1 MPEDHLTARMNTR
14 SIAAGIDK
22 LVHDISHR
30 QPATS
35 RKIGIVADQNNKSK
49 RLQQMANT
57 PQDISPS
64 TPLAEPLIE
73 TLASVAAFE
82 KTPQNTRFPHTN
94 TYELLQE
101 SGHMFATE
109 PALEFLLTG
118 RRDEVAQTVT
128 FGELASQIT
137 RTANLL
143 HSLGL
148 QTSEAVSILLPIMP
162 QSHPAI
168 WGSQAAGIANPINP
182 MLEAEHIA
190 EIIEAAE
197 ARVIICLGP
206 SDYSDLWQ
214 KVLQL
219 IPQASSVHTLLV
231 VQQPGFTKA
240 LPDDLQIAGLQI
252 LDYNSAIA
260 EQPAD
265 RLISQR
271 QFSSE
276 QIAACFH
283 TGGTTARPK
292 IAQLTHG
299 NMAFLGQL
307 MRVYTA
313 HLPRHTILCG
323 LPLFH
328 IYGVI
333 IQGIA
338 AFSIGYR
345 VVLLTPAGFR
355 STEGMKNFWHHI
367 ARFRV
372 RGFSTVPTVLMALAQ
387 IPVGDED
394 ISSLT
399 NINSGAAPLSPAFEH
414 GFEKQFN
421 VAVANGYGMTETTAL
436 ISRAPSWQP
445 PGSVGMRL
453 PYSQIRV
460 VHLDCDH
467 ITKECELGESGVI
480 LVKGPQVFHGYKDP
494 RDNNGAWIEDGWFN
508 TGDLGYM
515 DGDGYLFL
523 SGRAKDLIIRGGHNI
538 DPAIIEEALQAH
550 RCVASAVAVG
560 QPDAYAGELP
570 AAFVVLRPGA
580 DCSVEE
586 LHAYCEEHIKER
598 AAIPRRIEVIP
609 ALPLTAVGKIYK
621 PALRQRI
628 SETTIREVLAEQQIE
643 ATVSSSIDKQRGLVI
658 RIAVASSAQQAA
670 AEHLLEPFALNIDFV

>member
-1 MPEDHLTARMNTR
+1 MAKTLQ
-14 SIAAGIDK
+14 
-22 LVHDISHR
+22 DIL
-30 QPATS
+30 PAT
-35 RKIGIVADQNNKSK
+35 
-49 RLQQMANT
+49 
-57 PQDISPS
+57 
-64 TPLAEPLIE
+64 PLTKPLIE
-73 TLASVAAFE
+73 TLADVEAFE
-82 KTPQNTRFPHTN
+82 QTPQSTRFPHTN

-101 SGHMFATE
+101 SGRRFATE
-109 PALEFLLTG
+109 PAIEFLLTG

-148 QTSEAVSILLPIMP
+148 QQSEAVSILLPIMP

-182 MLEAEHIA
+182 LLEAEHIA
-190 EIIEAAE
+190 EIIEAAQ
-197 ARVIICLGP
+197 ASVIICLGP

-214 KVLQL
+214 KLLQIVPL
-219 IPQASSVHTLLV
+219 VSSVHTLLV

-240 LPDDLQIAGLQI
+240 VPDDLQIGALRI

-260 EQPAD
+260 EQPGD

-271 QFSSE
+271 LFAPE

-338 AFSIGYR
+338 AFSIGYC

-355 STEGMKNFWHHI
+355 SQEGMKNFWHHI
-367 ARFRV
+367 ARFKV
-372 RGFSTVPTVLMALAQ
+372 RGFSTVPTVLMALSQ

-394 ISSLT
+394 ISSLVS
-399 NINSGAAPLSPAFEH
+399 INSGAAPLSPAFEH
-414 GFEKQFN
+414 SFEKQFN
-421 VAVANGYGMTETTAL
+421 VAVSNGYGMTETTAL

-453 PYSQIRV
+453 PYSQIRI
-460 VHLDCDH
+460 VHLDRGQVTRECD
-467 ITKECELGESGVI
+467 LQESGVI

-494 RDNNGAWIEDGWFN
+494 RDNSGAWVDDGWFN
-508 TGDLGYM
+508 TGDLGFL

-570 AAFVVLRPGA
+570 AVFVVLRPGTE
-580 DCSVEE
+580 CSVEE

-598 AAIPRRIEVIP
+598 AAIPRRIEIIP

-628 SETTIREVLAEQQIE
+628 SETTIREVLAEQQID
-643 ATVSSSIDKQRGLVI
+643 ATVSSSLDKQRGLVI
-658 RIAVASSAQQAA
+658 HVTVASGSRQAA

>member
-1 MPEDHLTARMNTR
+1 
-14 SIAAGIDK
+14 
-22 LVHDISHR
+22 
-30 QPATS
+30 
-35 RKIGIVADQNNKSK
+35 
-49 RLQQMANT
+49 MAKT
-57 PQDISPS
+57 PQEIPSS
-64 TPLAEPLIE
+64 TPMAEPLIE
-73 TLASVAAFE
+73 TLASVEAFE
-82 KTPQNTRFPHTN
+82 KTPQNIRFPHTN
-94 TYELLQE
+94 TYELMQE
-101 SGHMFATE
+101 CGRRFATE

-118 RRDEVAQTVT
+118 RRDEIAQTVT
-128 FGELASQIT
+128 FGELACQIT

-143 HSLGL
+143 HSLGV
-148 QTSEAVSILLPIMP
+148 QQSEAVSILLPILP

-182 MLEAEHIA
+182 MLDAEHIA
-190 EIIEAAE
+190 EIIEAAQ
-197 ARVIICLGP
+197 ARVVVCLGP

-214 KVLQL
+214 KVVEL
-219 IPQASSVHTLLV
+219 IPRVSSVHTLLV

-240 LPDDLQIAGLQI
+240 VPDDPQIAGLRI

-260 EQPAD
+260 SQPAD
-265 RLISQR
+265 RLLSQR
-271 QFSSE
+271 SFAPE
-276 QIAACFH
+276 QIAAYFH
-283 TGGTTARPK
+283 TGGTTAHPK

-338 AFSIGYR
+338 AFSVGYR
-345 VVLLTPAGFR
+345 IVLLTPAGFR
-355 STEGMKNFWHHI
+355 SQEGMKNFWHHI

-372 RGFSTVPTVLMALAQ
+372 RGFSTVPTVLMALSQ

-394 ISSLT
+394 ISSLIS
-399 NINSGAAPLSPAFEH
+399 INSGAAPLSPAFEH
-414 GFEKQFN
+414 SFEKQFN
-421 VAVANGYGMTETTAL
+421 VAVTNGYGMTETTAL

-460 VHLDCDH
+460 VHLDRGEVMRD
-467 ITKECELGESGVI
+467 CELGESGVI
-480 LVKGPQVFHGYKDP
+480 LVKGPQVFHGYKNP
-494 RDNNGAWIEDGWFN
+494 RDNSGAWIEDGWFN
-508 TGDLGYM
+508 TGDLGYL

-570 AAFVVLRPGA
+570 AAFVVLRHGT
-580 DCSVEE
+580 DCSAEE
-586 LHAYCEEHIKER
+586 LQAYCEEHIKER
-598 AAIPRRIEVIP
+598 AAIPRRIEIIP
-609 ALPLTAVGKIYK
+609 AFPLTAVGKVYK

-628 SETTIREVLAEQQIE
+628 AETTIREVLAAQHIE
-643 ATVSSSIDKQRGLVI
+643 ATVSSCLDKQRGLVI
-658 RIAVASSAQQAA
+658 SIAVASSAQQVA
-670 AEHLLEPFALNIDFV
+670 AEHLLAPFALNIDFM